1 MDSYFLALAFDLAQ
15 NVMSTRF
22 NNPTWPITEILYGTA
37 SKMKAA
43 EKALDDFVYRILD
56 EREATVGSDFNADSK
71 GWCNFE
77 S

>member
-1 MDSYFLALAFDLAQ
+1 
-15 NVMSTRF
+15 
-22 NNPTWPITEILYGTA
+22 
-37 SKMKAA
+37 MKAA

-77 S
+77 SWLDDTELIIFDRLGW